1 MAPQY
6 TLGKIQ
12 PPWDVA
18 LLLSSPPP
26 GPTSPASSHPSALAA
41 RLFSALYPR
50 ASRLSTALEWL
61 HPSYFSLYTLLSQA
75 PGFLGKVNL
84 VLLSFLALSS
94 V

>member
-6 TLGKIQ
+6 TLGKTQ

-26 GPTSPASSHPSALAA
+26 EPTSPASSHPSALAA